1 MAPPVRYA
9 VSWLNARCS
18 ETEVDVARQPPWDAT
33 VTYGAVG
40 GTKAPDLMAFPP
52 TGFRPFEQRSR
63 IGHGARR
70 WEHAWQSTM
79 SWGIQRASGMRV
91 QLHESPAE
99 VTEGT
104 YTPVSFDRD
113 GRPQLVAGSTED
125 GEVVYGAEGQ
135 SFIAPG
141 DTALLVVPFLFVGV
155 HAPCRVIYV
164 IDEPNRKGF
173 AYGTLPGHPEDGEEA
188 FIVDQTEDGSVWLTI
203 RSFSR
208 PGGWQWW
215 AVYPVLRC
223 AQAVITR
230 RYFRA
235 LSDPLG

>member
-1 MAPPVRYA
+1 M
-9 VSWLNARCS
+9 S
-18 ETEVDVARQPPWDAT
+18 RQPPWDAT

-40 GTKAPDLMAFPP
+40 GTKAPDLLAFPP

-63 IGHGARR
+63 IGHGVAR

-79 SWGIQRASGMRV
+79 TWGIQRGSGMRV
-91 QLHESPAE
+91 QLNESPAE

-104 YTPVSFDRD
+104 YTPVAFDGA
-113 GRPQLVAGSTED
+113 GRPVAPELTAGSGEES
-125 GEVVYGAEGQ
+125 EVVYGAEGQ

-141 DTALLVVPFLFVGV
+141 DTALLVVPFWFFGV

-173 AYGTLPGHPEDGEEA
+173 AYGTLPGHPESGEEA

-203 RSFSR
+203 RAFSR
-208 PGGWQWW
+208 PAGWLWW
-215 AVYPVLRC
+215 MVYPVLRLT
-223 AQAVITR
+223 QTMITR
-230 RYFRA
+230 RYFRS